1 MTIKELKALAKACR
15 SVGIS
20 HYECGDVKF
29 DLTPYDPKLEKTVT
43 KKVQLAEESAMERIK
58 NMSEDDLLLYSSTP
72 YTGTEV

>member
-1 MTIKELKALAKACR
+1 MTLKELRALAKLCR

-29 DLTPYDPKLEKTVT
+29 DLSPYDPVTEKSVA
-43 KKVQLAEESAMERIK
+43 KKIKAAEKSAEERMAT
-58 NMSEDDLLLYSSTP
+58 MSEEDILLYSSAT